1 MKLFHYKAY
10 DKAGAKVE
18 GILDAPD
25 KASLLKTLKSQGLL
39 VSQVVEKKGASSLSL
54 SLSNK
59 VSLADSEFL
68 TAELSLLLQ
77 SGVRNRQRHRH
88 YSSHQIEPFTGK
100 VAQRP

>member
-39 VSQVVEKKGASSLSL
+39 VSQVVEKK
-54 SLSNK
+54 
-59 VSLADSEFL
+59 V
-68 TAELSLLLQ
+68 
-77 SGVRNRQRHRH
+77 RHRLVFH
-88 YSSHQIEPFTGK
+88 CRTK
-100 VAQRP
+100 